1 VLFVVGHRS
10 EVLSVRRNLFA
21 CLLLS
26 LAATALDAAP
36 DQIHGSS
43 SSVEIQDL
51 QERQRLVIRVQPGGW
66 STATPAEV
74 EAVLYSVAT
83 ELLSHFPATRLY
95 PIVVS
100 HSHEAPAALY
110 ERGAKGEYRVHLT
123 AKGREWSH
131 YAYEFAHELSHIL
144 TNYQHH
150 VDLKMTSHHQWFEE
164 TLCEVA
170 SLYVLKRLATTW
182 QTAPPYAD
190 WQSYAPEFQAFV
202 ERFLNEPHRQM
213 PRNQALRTWFAERSG
228 ALRESPYVRE
238 HNEVVA
244 NVLLPL
250 FEENPRIWGAIAYL
264 NLVKTGAD
272 FREYLQSWY
281 DNAPEEHRDLIQY
294 LMGLFGV
301 LDEGGELQRPT
312 APTARQSEQ
321 VIDERPPAR

>member
-1 VLFVVGHRS
+1 LVVAHRS
-10 EVLSVRRNLFA
+10 EALSVRRDLLS

-26 LAATALDAAP
+26 LAATALHAAP
-36 DQIHGSS
+36 DQIDGSI
-43 SSVEIQDL
+43 SSVQNL
-51 QERQRLVIRVQPGGW
+51 RERQRLVIRVQPGGW

-74 EAVLYSVAT
+74 EAVLHSVAA
-83 ELLSHFPATRLY
+83 ELLPHFPATRLH
-95 PIVVS
+95 PLLVS

-110 ERGAKGEYRVHLT
+110 ERGAKGEYLVHLT
-123 AKGREWSH
+123 AKDREWSH

-150 VDLKMTSHHQWFEE
+150 VNLKMASHHQWFEE

-170 SLYVLKRLATTW
+170 SLYVLKRLAITW
-182 QTAPPYAD
+182 QTVPPYAD
-190 WQSYAPEFQAFV
+190 WRSYAPEFQVFV

-213 PRNQALRTWFAERSG
+213 PHNQALRTWFAERSG
-228 ALRESPYVRE
+228 ALRTSPYLRE

-264 NLVKTGAD
+264 NLVKAGAD

-281 DNAPEEHRDLIQY
+281 DNAPEEHRDLIRY

-301 LDEGGELQRPT
+301 DDASEESQGSR
-312 APTARQSEQ
+312 APKARRAEE
-321 VIDERPPAR
+321 VIEDRSSAR